1 MTRFGL
7 CLGIIVVAAASGCSI
22 CCTPFDDAYPAYGGK
37 WERTNRFHGRVGS
50 AFDPAGGPGMFLEDG
65 DGYEEIDTPTPA
77 VPMAPS
83 PDGEMEMMEPSTP
96 EPGEPI
102 PEPTEPETLEALE

>member
-37 WERTNRFHGRVGS
+37 WERTDRFHGRVGS
-50 AFDPAGGPGMFLEDG
+50 AFHSAGGPGMVIEEG
-65 DGYEEIDTPTPA
+65 DGREYEELDAPTPA
-77 VPMAPS
+77 VPMPPNAEP
-83 PDGEMEMMEPSTP
+83 EMMEPATP
-96 EPGEPI
+96 ESTDPL
-102 PEPTEPETLEALE
+102 PEPTEPETLESLE